1 MRAAATAAGALAF
14 LTRLITGV
22 QARGP
27 GAGAVDGGPA
37 GQRVYFANH
46 TSHLD
51 TLVIWASLPEALRRA
66 TRPVAAA
73 DYWDRP
79 GPRRWLACEVLNAL
93 LVDRAGGGGSREA
106 LRRIDAALAA
116 GDSLILFPEGT
127 RGDGS
132 HIGELKPGLYF
143 IAHQRPGVALVP
155 VYLQNLSRI
164 LPKGEVLPVP
174 ILGSASFGPPLTLAP
189 GEDRQAFLERA
200 RTALV
205 SLAQPEATRCS

>member
-1 MRAAATAAGALAF
+1 MKAAATAAGALAF

-22 QARGP
+22 RARGL
-27 GAGAVDGGPA
+27 GADAVDSGPA

-51 TLVIWASLPEALRRA
+51 TLVIWASLPAALRRV

-106 LRRIDAALAA
+106 LRRIDGALAS

-174 ILGSASFGPPLTLAP
+174 ILGSAVFGPPLTLNP
-189 GEDRQAFLERA
+189 GEARQAFLDRA
-200 RTALV
+200 RAALLG
-205 SLAQPEATRCS
+205 LAQPAAPPCR